1 MGVNITYMG
10 TKRELVSLVSS
21 AVECSRDGIL
31 LDAFSGMCSLGEE
44 IGTKRHIWSN
54 DAQYFASEVA
64 YALFVGREAPISAL
78 SASEAIFPAYSTHQ
92 AKLSNIFEDPL
103 KLEAE
108 CQASSDFDRFDAVF
122 QGVDAA
128 LRRQAQCLI
137 GKKYVLFSRLYP
149 NSYVGAAQAIEID
162 SIVCS
167 IMKAVHRGT
176 ISADQRR
183 WLLIA
188 LGRAIL
194 KSSSTTGHFAQFLRP
209 KRSSYR
215 TFINQR
221 RRRIWEEWLESIDL
235 LSPVGTASW
244 RSQNRVFNEDSLTL
258 IRRIKR
264 RRVRPSVVYADPP
277 YTDDQYSRFYHLFET
292 LLRYDYPQVSGKGR
306 YRRNRFQTPFSLRSN
321 VASAFHGFVRGVA
334 EAGADLILSYP
345 SNGLLL
351 ETGENPLAIMCKYFP
366 QADRIAGIPH
376 KHSTMGAS
384 KGKVADSVTEFVY
397 MAKQ

>member
-1 MGVNITYMG
+1 MG

-21 AVECSRDGIL
+21 AIKCSRDGVL

-44 IGTKRHIWSN
+44 IGTERQIWSN
-54 DAQYFASEVA
+54 DTQYFASEVA
-64 YALFVGREAPISAL
+64 YALFVGREAPL
-78 SASEAIFPAYSTHQ
+78 SAHSASGVVFPEYSDHQ
-92 AKLSNIFEDPL
+92 SKLSNILEDPL

-108 CQASSDFDRFDAVF
+108 YQASPDFVQFDRVF
-122 QGVDAA
+122 RKVDAA
-128 LRRQAQCLI
+128 LRGYARHLA
-137 GKKYVLFSRLYP
+137 GRKYVLFSRLYS

-167 IMKAVHRGT
+167 IMKAARRGA

-194 KSSSTTGHFAQFLRP
+194 KCSSTTGHFAQFLQP
-209 KRSSYR
+209 KQSSYR
-215 TFINQR
+215 KFVNQR
-221 RRRIWEEWLESIDL
+221 RRRIWEVWLESIDL
-235 LSPVGTASW
+235 LSPVGTAPW
-244 RSQNRVFNEDSLTL
+244 RSRNRVFNEDSLTL
-258 IRRIKR
+258 IKRFKR

-277 YTDDQYSRFYHLFET
+277 YTDDQYSRFYHLLET
-292 LLRYDYPQVSGKGR
+292 LLIYDYPQVSGKGR
-306 YRRNRFQTPFSLRSN
+306 YRPNRFQTPFSLRSG
-321 VASAFHGFVRGVA
+321 VASAFHELVSGVA

-351 ETGENPLAIMCKYFP
+351 ETGEDPLRIMRKYFP
-366 QADRIAGIPH
+366 QADCYAGTPH

-384 KGKVADSVTEFVY
+384 KGTAVDSVTEFIY